1 MQLVRIT
8 HKTLKYINAHSK
20 STMLYDC
27 SEDKSILKD
36 YINQPI
42 NDAFT

>member
-1 MQLVRIT
+1 MHIQKAQCFMT
-8 HKTLKYINAHSK
+8 
-20 STMLYDC
+20 DC